1 MQNQSQEIKL
11 EIEGKNVTQNM
22 VTIKDDRRRKN
33 LHNSSNAYLP
43 KWKFTKNVDKIF
55 NKLSL
60 LASVQFVIAVLPD
73 WMAGIEP
80 SV

>member
-22 VTIKDDRRRKN
+22 VTIKDDRRRKKP
-33 LHNSSNAYLP
+33 SQVKMEAP
-43 KWKFTKNVDKIF
+43 KMWTNQFL

-73 WMAGIEP
+73 
-80 SV
+80 